1 MLASSAVTRTPTA
14 TDQPSFLS
22 TVYPNLW
29 FSSVPEPI
37 RFITAANL
45 GNIAFFKIDQAL
57 YNLVILPLSKDMPK
71 LFQRNRETV
80 SFFLAYLIQVGL
92 QHFLNALMVYGL
104 ETIETS
110 DKYFQSLAL
119 TYSSYSFSL
128 VGSTVGN
135 ALLIGQGVPKN
146 VAFWS
151 TIIGFGVINFFLLKF
166 MVGGSSS
173 SSSSNNNN
181 SSRNGKEEQVLA
193 QGKQKSKVTAT
204 PKRKRSVMKVR
215 GGAMQQQQQ
224 RCHSQP
230 QPQFQFGFR
239 LGRRIPALGRNLFGR
254 VDPWLAIV
262 QSAGNSV
269 EHIE

>member
-92 QHFLNALMVYGL
+92 QHFLNALMVYG
-104 ETIETS
+104 
-110 DKYFQSLAL
+110 
-119 TYSSYSFSL
+119 
-128 VGSTVGN
+128 
-135 ALLIGQGVPKN
+135 
-146 VAFWS
+146 WR
-151 TIIGFGVINFFLLKF
+151 LLKPPINIF
-166 MVGGSSS
+166 
-173 SSSSNNNN
+173 
-181 SSRNGKEEQVLA
+181 RVL
-193 QGKQKSKVTAT
+193 
-204 PKRKRSVMKVR
+204 P
-215 GGAMQQQQQ
+215 
-224 RCHSQP
+224 
-230 QPQFQFGFR
+230 
-239 LGRRIPALGRNLFGR
+239 
-254 VDPWLAIV
+254 
-262 QSAGNSV
+262 
-269 EHIE
+269 

>member
-1 MLASSAVTRTPTA
+1 M
-14 TDQPSFLS
+14 
-22 TVYPNLW
+22 
-29 FSSVPEPI
+29 
-37 RFITAANL
+37 
-45 GNIAFFKIDQAL
+45 
-57 YNLVILPLSKDMPK
+57 
-71 LFQRNRETV
+71 
-80 SFFLAYLIQVGL
+80 
-92 QHFLNALMVYGL
+92 

-151 TIIGFGVINFFLLKF
+151 TILGFGVINFFLLKF

-193 QGKQKSKVTAT
+193 QGKQKSKM
-204 PKRKRSVMKVR
+204 RKRSVMKVR

-224 RCHSQP
+224 RCRSQP

-239 LGRRIPALGRNLFGR
+239 LDRRIPALGRNLFGR

>member
-1 MLASSAVTRTPTA
+1 MVLVRPRTH
-14 TDQPSFLS
+14 
-22 TVYPNLW
+22 
-29 FSSVPEPI
+29 

-104 ETIETS
+104 ETIDTS

-151 TIIGFGVINFFLLKF
+151 TILGFGVINFFLLKF

-204 PKRKRSVMKVR
+204 QKRKRSVMKVR